1 MLDRTTV
8 VPAYDAKRGE
18 PRGRIVKGKQT
29 DGRTNGDCVDCN
41 QCVAVCP
48 TGIDI
53 RNGQQEGCITCG
65 LCLDACNSVME
76 KVGRPK
82 GLIRYASLD
91 EFEGLPVKALF
102 KRPRVWVYSAILLL
116 AWAGII
122 YGFSTMSAIELKVLH
137 ERAPLFTRLSDG
149 SIQNKFTLK
158 LLNKS
163 PEDLSLRITA
173 SGPPNLE
180 LIGADEPVMTKHGEV
195 VPVQVFVKVAR
206 KDVLAER
213 EPVIFRVEGERS
225 TGAPVQAERESV
237 FFGPKR

>member
-1 MLDRTTV
+1 
-8 VPAYDAKRGE
+8 
-18 PRGRIVKGKQT
+18 
-29 DGRTNGDCVDCN
+29 
-41 QCVAVCP
+41 VCP

-91 EFEGLPVKALF
+91 EFEGLPVKPLF
-102 KRPRVWVYSAILLL
+102 KRPRVWVYTAILLV

-122 YGFSTMSAIELKVLH
+122 YGFSSMSAIEMKVLH

-163 PEDLSLRITA
+163 PEDLPLRITA

-195 VPVQVFVKVAR
+195 VPVPVFIKVAS
-206 KDVLAER
+206 KDVSAER
-213 EPVIFRVEGERS
+213 EPVTFLVEGERS
-225 TGAPVQAERESV
+225 SGGVVRAKRESV
-237 FFGPKR
+237 FFAPKR